1 MRGGR
6 RVSGVGRASLSFRA
20 RRGVSADRGAEI
32 PHCVRYD
39 TAGISRWLAV
49 LVIVGVLA
57 ACGTARPPASPSTA
71 PSGSTSAPSPR
82 GGGYYQDDGP
92 PAQVPID
99 LSKVPD
105 AVPRVEAPHRF
116 ANRPYTALGRDYTPL
131 VGDTPLRQRG
141 LASWYGRQFHGNRTS
156 SGELYDMFAM
166 SAAHPTMQIPSFARV
181 TNLRSGA
188 SVIVRVNDRGPFKD
202 NRIIDLSYAAAV
214 RLGYIGSGTAEV
226 EVERITN
233 ADIAAGRCCG
243 PAPAT
248 LAMATPPPPAA
259 EPTSIVA
266 VPVSAATPTTGG
278 RWSVQVGAFAQAAN
292 AAALRERIAV
302 LFEQS
307 PEPDLASPER
317 MPRVEQDG
325 AVHRVLIGS
334 FAERGAAQQFATRIE
349 RLLARETVLYA
360 R

>member
-1 MRGGR
+1 
-6 RVSGVGRASLSFRA
+6 L
-20 RRGVSADRGAEI
+20 
-32 PHCVRYD
+32 
-39 TAGISRWLAV
+39 
-49 LVIVGVLA
+49 
-57 ACGTARPPASPSTA
+57 PPTA
-71 PSGSTSAPSPR
+71 PTSSAPAPTPR

-92 PAQVPID
+92 PAQVPGD

-105 AVPRVEAPHRF
+105 AVPRVEPPHRY
-116 ANRPYTALGRDYTPL
+116 ANRPYTALGRSYTPL
-131 VGDTPLRQRG
+131 TGDAPLRQRG

-166 SAAHPTMQIPSFARV
+166 SAAHPTMQIPSYARV
-181 TNLRSGA
+181 THLRTGV

-214 RLGYIGSGTAEV
+214 RLGYIGTGTAEV

-243 PAPAT
+243 PAPAA
-248 LAMATPPPPAA
+248 LAAA
-259 EPTSIVA
+259 PSPQVSEPVTVVA
-266 VPVSAATPTTGG
+266 VPESPSAPTVAA

-292 AAALRERIAV
+292 AAALRERVAV
-302 LFEQS
+302 LLEQS
-307 PEPDLASPER
+307 AEADLAGPER

-325 AVHRVLIGS
+325 AVHRVLVGA
-334 FAERGAAQQFATRIE
+334 FAERGAAQQFAVLLE
-349 RLLARETVLYA
+349 RLLARETVPYA